1 MFENIKKNYFLLIS
15 TFLIIYFIFNLL
27 EGDRG
32 LFSFFKKNN
41 QLKDLQTEKIELTIK
56 IKNFEFKNTLLT
68 NNLDFDFVETLIR
81 KKFLFGKKNE
91 TLYIIDN
98 NDN

>member
-41 QLKDLQTEKIELTIK
+41 QLKDLQAEKIELTNK
-56 IKNFEFKNTLLT
+56 IQNFEFKNTLLT

-91 TLYIIDN
+91 TLYIIKK

>member
-15 TFLIIYFIFNLL
+15 TFLIIYLIFNLL

-41 QLKDLQTEKIELTIK
+41 QLKDLQAEKIELTNK
-56 IKNFEFKNTLLT
+56 IQNFEFKNTLLT

-91 TLYIIDN
+91 TLYIIEN

>member
-41 QLKDLQTEKIELTIK
+41 QLKDLQAEKIELTNK
-56 IKNFEFKNTLLT
+56 IQNFEFKNTLLT

>member
-1 MFENIKKNYFLLIS
+1 MLENIKKNYFLLIS
-15 TFLIIYFIFNLL
+15 TFLILYFIFNLL
-27 EGDRG
+27 EGERG

-41 QLKDLQTEKIELTIK
+41 LLKELQNKKIELTNK
-56 IKNFEFKNTLLT
+56 IQDFEFKNLLLT
-68 NNLDFDFVETLIR
+68 DNIDLYFVETLIR
-81 KKFLFGKKNE
+81 ENFLFGKKNE

>member
-41 QLKDLQTEKIELTIK
+41 QLKDLQTEKIELTNK
-56 IKNFEFKNTLLT
+56 IQNFEFKNTLLT

-91 TLYIIDN
+91 TLYIIEN